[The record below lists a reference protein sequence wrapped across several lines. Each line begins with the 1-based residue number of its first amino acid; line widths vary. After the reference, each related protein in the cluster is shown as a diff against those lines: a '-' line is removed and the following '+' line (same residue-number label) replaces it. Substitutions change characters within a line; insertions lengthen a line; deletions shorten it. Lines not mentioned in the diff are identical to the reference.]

1 MNILKSLGGAVAVAA
16 LTVTAAPA
24 TEIASSASAAKW
36 AAGTWQ
42 LVARTL
48 HQDSHYAD
56 PLEFNPSGMKVVHPD
71 GRFSMMI
78 KRPHR
83 TIVHGVRL
91 AGRGQGGNGL
101 LADMAYGTWSVD
113 EAAKTVTFRF
123 EMSTFPTW
131 GREEVRVYS
140 AHNDRWSYVDPHAKD
155 GDDNIYLDWKRLD

>member
-1 MNILKSLGGAVAVAA
+1 MNTLKALAGAAAISALAATSSTATENASAPPAA
-16 LTVTAAPA
+16 L
-24 TEIASSASAAKW
+24 W

-42 LVARTL
+42 LVGRIV
-48 HQDSHYAD
+48 HVDNPHAD
-56 PLEFNPSGMKVVHPD
+56 PLEISRSGMKLIHPD

-83 TIVHGVRL
+83 TVVHGVRL

-101 LADMAYGTWSVD
+101 LADVAYGTWSVD

-131 GREEVRVYS
+131 GREETRVYS
-140 AHNDRWSYVDPHAKD
+140 LGDDRWSYVDPNAKD
-155 GDDNIYLDWKRLD
+155 GEDSIFLDWKRLH

>member
-1 MNILKSLGGAVAVAA
+1 MKSIKTLGAAVCFATLSIAS
-16 LTVTAAPA
+16 APA
-24 TEIASSASAAKW
+24 TEIAPSAPAAKW

-42 LVARTL
+42 LVGRTV
-48 HQDSHYAD
+48 HEESHYAG
-56 PLEFNPSGMKVVHPD
+56 PLEISPSGMKLLHPD

-83 TIVHGVRL
+83 TQVPAMRL
-91 AGRGQGGNGL
+91 VGRGQGGNGL

-123 EMSTFPTW
+123 EMTTFPTW

-140 AHNDRWSYVDPHAKD
+140 LNGNRWSYVDPGAKD

>member
-1 MNILKSLGGAVAVAA
+1 MNTLKSMSGALA
-16 LTVTAAPA
+16 LFGLTATTATA
-24 TEIASSASAAKW
+24 TEIAPSAPEAAW

-42 LVARTL
+42 LVSRII
-48 HQDSHYAD
+48 HEENPYAD
-56 PLEFNPSGMKVVHPD
+56 PFETGPSGMKIVHPD

-78 KRPHR
+78 KRPER
-83 TIVHGVRL
+83 PPAAGVRL

-123 EMSTFPTW
+123 EMTTFPTW
-131 GREEVRVYS
+131 GRQATRVY
-140 AHNDRWSYVDPHAKD
+140 ALREGRWSYVDPDAQA